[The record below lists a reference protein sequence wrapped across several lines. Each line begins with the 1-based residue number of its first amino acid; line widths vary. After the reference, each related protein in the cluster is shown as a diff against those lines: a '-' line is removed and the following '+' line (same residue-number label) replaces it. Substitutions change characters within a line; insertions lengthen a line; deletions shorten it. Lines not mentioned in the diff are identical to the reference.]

1 MNYIARGLLVQF
13 TLAVI
18 LFAAQTGDIMGEG
31 IFDTVHNLS
40 VSGAGDNYKASE
52 ETRVCIFCHT
62 PHHAS
67 TVTPL
72 WSHELGGNIY
82 DLYQSTTMKAQPG
95 QPTGASRLCL
105 SCHDGTVALGKLHGA
120 PEPIAGLETTLLGS
134 PNLQTDLSD
143 DHPISFSYTA
153 SLAIENGELHD
164 PGTLPPEIKLEDG
177 HLLQCTACHNPHK
190 NPPYGKFQVMNN
202 QNSAL
207 CKACHDKTGWSLSS
221 HAIDPDT
228 LEEGCLNCHMPH
240 YAGGVEWLLKQLE
253 EENCLPCHSA
263 GGVGPDVET
272 SFSKAY
278 HHPIE
283 AETGVHDP
291 SEDPLIATY
300 HVECTDCHNSHQ
312 VNSDEAVAPFVNGSL
327 AGVSGVNI
335 SGSLV
340 EEAAYEYEICFRCH
354 ADNSF
359 VLTVAIPRQIEEVNE
374 RLRFDTVNPSY
385 HPVAGIGK
393 GSDVP
398 SLRPEY
404 TESSRIYC
412 TDCHGSDDGTKA
424 GGTGPDGPHGSIY
437 PYLHIARYELDPL
450 GYAESNYALCFRCH
464 DPGVLF
470 SDSSAFPRHQLHVTG
485 MHNIPCSV
493 CHDPHGVPQADGGT
507 VDGNAHLINF
517 ALVYTGGGNSTSLE
531 GNYTSS
537 TRSCSVSC
545 HQVNPRS
552 Y

>member
-1 MNYIARGLLVQF
+1 MNYIAKGLLVQF
-13 TLAVI
+13 TLTVI
-18 LFAAQTGDIMGEG
+18 LFAAHASDVMGES
-31 IFDTVHNLS
+31 ILDTVHNLS
-40 VSGAGDNYKASE
+40 VSGGDGGDIKATSE
-52 ETRVCIFCHT
+52 GRVCIFCHT

-82 DLYQSTTMKAQPG
+82 DLYQSTTMNAQPG

-105 SCHDGTVALGKLHGA
+105 SCHDGTVALGKLYGV
-120 PEPIAGLETTLLGS
+120 PEPIAGLETTLLPGPS
-134 PNLQTDLSD
+134 NLQTDLSD
-143 DHPISFSYTA
+143 DHPVSFSYTA

-190 NPPYGKFQVMNN
+190 NPYGKFQVMNN

-207 CKACHDKTGWSLSS
+207 CKACHVKTGWSLSS
-221 HAIDPDT
+221 HAISPIT

-240 YAGGVEWLLKQLE
+240 HAGGVEWLLKEQIE
-253 EENCLPCHSA
+253 EENCLPCHST
-263 GGVGPDVET
+263 GGDAPDVET
-272 SFSKAY
+272 SFNKAY

-283 AETGVHDP
+283 AEVGVHDP
-291 SEDPLIATY
+291 LEDPLTATY

-327 AGVSGVNI
+327 VGVSGVNI
-335 SGSLV
+335 SGSFV

-393 GSDVP
+393 GLNVP

-404 TESSRIYC
+404 TETSRIYC

-424 GGTGPDGPHGSIY
+424 VGTGPDGPHGSIY
-437 PYLHIARYELDPL
+437 PHLLMARYEQDTYPL
-450 GYAESNYALCFRCH
+450 SYSESNYALCFRCH
-464 DPGVLF
+464 DPGILL
-470 SDSSAFPRHQLHVTG
+470 SPSSAFPKHNSHVIG
-485 MHNIPCSV
+485 HKVSCSI

-507 VDGNAHLINF
+507 IDGNAHLINF
-517 ALVYTGGGNSTSLE
+517 DRVFVGG
-531 GNYTSS
+531 GNYTSYG
-537 TRSCSVSC
+537 RSCSVSC
-545 HQVNPRS
+545 HKQNPKS